1 MTKNLTPPPDSSKL
15 RIDKW
20 LWAARFFKTRALA
33 VDAIECGKVLLNN
46 DRIKPAKTIL
56 PSDMLSIRLGPY
68 LFEVEVL
75 GLSDRRGPAPQAQ
88 KLYRE
93 TETGRVKREALA
105 AEIKAQ
111 PKPSELKGRPTK
123 RDRRDI
129 ERFKVGSW

>member
-1 MTKNLTPPPDSSKL
+1 MTKNSNTPPDSSKL
-15 RIDKW
+15 RVDKW

-46 DRIKPAKTIL
+46 LRVKPAKTVDAG
-56 PSDMLSIRLGPY
+56 DMLTIRLGPY
-68 LFEVEVL
+68 LYEVEIM

-88 KLYRE
+88 KLYQE
-93 TETGRVKREALA
+93 TEAGRVKREALA

-123 RDRRDI
+123 RDRREI